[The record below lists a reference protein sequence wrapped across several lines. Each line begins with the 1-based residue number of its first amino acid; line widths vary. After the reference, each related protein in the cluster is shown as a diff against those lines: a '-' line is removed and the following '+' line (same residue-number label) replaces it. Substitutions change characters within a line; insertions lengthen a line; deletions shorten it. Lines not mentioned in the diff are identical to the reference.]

1 MQNSNN
7 QMKKS
12 TLLLLLF
19 ATFAGGTGQVCAQRS
34 TTPKT
39 VTTTKLVGIEETF
52 EHTEAFTL
60 ESGHEMLIAPL
71 VASVKVLSKNNDG
84 RTFEHKVFTG
94 SARMSV
100 PKGLAS
106 NEYLVNKLTD
116 GKRITAIDIEM
127 LKAEVIYDFCRE
139 TGADLIVAP
148 QFNIRHKTVQVAAT
162 DADGNDIMID
172 SPVERNDRYVMIVD
186 VVGFPA
192 VYSGFREGTRE
203 DGWIKDMFR
212 SGQIGN
218 ETSQLHSEGETIVR
232 TR

>member
-1 MQNSNN
+1 M
-7 QMKKS
+7 
-12 TLLLLLF
+12 LLALF
-19 ATFAGGTGQVCAQRS
+19 AGSIGTALAQRPTS
-34 TTPKT
+34 PKT
-39 VTTTKLVGIEETF
+39 VTTTKLVGVDDTF
-52 EHTEAFTL
+52 DHTEAVKL
-60 ESGHEMLIAPL
+60 ESGHEMLISPL

-106 NEYLVNKLTD
+106 NEYLVSKLTD

-139 TGADLIVAP
+139 TDADLIVAP
-148 QFNIRHKTVQVAAT
+148 QFNIHHKTVQVAAI
-162 DADGNDIMID
+162 DADGNDTTID
-172 SPVERNDRYVMIVD
+172 MPVERNGRYVMIVD

-203 DGWIKDMFR
+203 DGWIKDMFNR
-212 SGQIGN
+212 GQIEN
-218 ETSQLHSEGETIVR
+218 KATHLRSESETIVH
-232 TR
+232 TK